1 MGKFVTLDVEAEIKR
16 TMAKVNVFVKLIKT
30 SGGCNIGDVTYD
42 RVGSDKICIG
52 IVNDG
57 LLASDLASVIKKFD
71 RVCVLEVKEH
81 EGSYDWKA
89 DVYCRPESSVLV
101 KFAL

>member
-16 TMAKVNVFVKLIKT
+16 TMAKVNVFAKLAQ
-30 SGGCNIGDVTYD
+30 GGCNVGDVTYD
-42 RVGSDKICIG
+42 RVSFNTICIG

-57 LLASDLASVIKKFD
+57 LLGFDLALVLKKFD
-71 RVCVLEVKEH
+71 RVHVLEVKEH

-101 KFAL
+101 KFAP